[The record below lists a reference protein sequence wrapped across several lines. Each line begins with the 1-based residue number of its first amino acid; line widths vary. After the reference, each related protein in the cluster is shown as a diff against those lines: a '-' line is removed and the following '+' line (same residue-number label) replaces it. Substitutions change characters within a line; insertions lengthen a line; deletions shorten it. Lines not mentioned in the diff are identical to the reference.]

1 MSKKRVLIIGAG
13 GRDFHNFNVYFRDND
28 AYEVVGFTA
37 AEQVPEMD
45 DRKYPAELAGKL
57 YPNGIRIYAEK
68 DLGKLVKE
76 LNVTDV
82 VFAYSDVSYQHV
94 MGLGAI
100 AQAAGA
106 NFMMIGPK
114 QNTLKSKKP
123 VIAICA
129 VRTGAGKG
137 QTTRRVIEY
146 LAAKGLKVVAVR
158 HPMAYGDLVAQKV
171 QRFAELSDLK
181 KYNCTVEETE
191 EYEPHVVRGNVI
203 YAGVD
208 YEALLRAAEEDPKG
222 CDVIVWDGGNNDY
235 PFFEP
240 DLMFTVADPH
250 RPGHELSY
258 YPGEICMRMA
268 DVIVI
273 NKIDSASAE
282 NIQIVRDNIAKLN
295 PNAIVMDTASPFRVD
310 NPEIIKGKR
319 VLVIEDGPTLTH
331 GEMEYGVGTIAAKRY
346 GAAELVD
353 PKPTAKGKIAE
364 ILKLY
369 PHIGALLPAIG
380 YNPQQL
386 ADTEATINA
395 VDCDA
400 IVSATPIDLSRLIKM
415 NKPHT
420 RVYYDSQ
427 AIGAPTFEDI
437 LGDFVKKHNLG
448 K

>member
-1 MSKKRVLIIGAG
+1 MANKRVIIIGAG
-13 GRDFHNFNVYFRDND
+13 GRDFHNFNMYFRDNEEF
-28 AYEVVGFTA
+28 EVVGFTA
-37 AEQVPEMD
+37 AAQVPDMD
-45 DRKYPAELAGKL
+45 DRRYPAELAGKL
-57 YPNGIRIYAEK
+57 YPKGIRIYPEA

-76 LNVTDV
+76 LDATDV

-106 NFMMIGPK
+106 NYMMIGPK
-114 QNTLKSKKP
+114 NNTLKSKKP

-129 VRTGAGKG
+129 SRTGAGKG
-137 QTTRRVIEY
+137 QTTRRVIEI
-146 LAAKGLKVVAVR
+146 LNGHGLKVVAVR

-181 KYNCTVEETE
+181 KHNCTVEETE
-191 EYEPHVVRGNVI
+191 EYEPHVIKGNVI

-208 YEALLRAAEEDPKG
+208 YPALLQAAEQDPKG

-235 PFFEP
+235 PFFQP
-240 DLMFTVADPH
+240 DLMFTVVDPH
-250 RPGHELSY
+250 RPGHELAY
-258 YPGEICMRMA
+258 YPGEICTRMA

-282 NIQIVRDNIAKLN
+282 NIQTVRDNIAKIN
-295 PNAIVMDTASPFRVD
+295 PDAIVVDTASPFRVD
-310 NPEIIKGKR
+310 DPSIIKGKR

-331 GEMEYGVGTIAAKRY
+331 GDMSFGVGYIAAKRF
-346 GAAELVD
+346 GAAEIVD
-353 PKPTAKGKIAE
+353 PKPYAVGRIAE

-369 PHIGALLPAIG
+369 PQIGSVLPAIG
-380 YNPQQL
+380 YNPAQL
-386 ADTEATINA
+386 KESEDIINS
-395 VDCDA
+395 VDCDS
-400 IVSATPIDLSRLIKM
+400 IVSATPIDMARLITFK
-415 NKPHT
+415 KPYT

-427 AIGAPTFEDI
+427 EIGAPTFDDI
-437 LGDFVKKHNLG
+437 IADFLKNNKI